1 MCSAMNIHLIALLVE
16 IPRDRQHT
24 VAGWGGIL
32 SLVLVSSQIL
42 NPSDH
47 DQSVTTPAS
56 RKLGLFL
63 AKWNAAFC
71 VVASRLMFSYSANK
85 QT

>member
-24 VAGWGGIL
+24 VGGWGVIL

-47 DQSVTTPAS
+47 DQSVTTPA
-56 RKLGLFL
+56 
-63 AKWNAAFC
+63 
-71 VVASRLMFSYSANK
+71 
-85 QT
+85 